1 MTMPSFKYVRPGS
14 LDEAVRLA
22 AADGARLHAGG
33 TDLLGC
39 LRDGVFGADTLV
51 SLTGCDTLRGVR
63 ETADGGL
70 AIGALTPVSQ
80 VAEHPLVRERYPAL
94 AQGAAA
100 VASPQLRHQGTLGGN
115 LCQKPRCWYYRNE
128 GFLCLRKGGGM
139 CYAEAG
145 QNQFHAIF
153 GSGGLCYVVHPSD
166 TAPALVAFEAS
177 VRVAGPRGKRTIS
190 VAELY
195 VPPEVDPTRETV
207 LAPGE
212 VVTEIVLPPAPPGAV
227 SRYRKVRA
235 RRSWD
240 FAVAGGAGLRRRRRS
255 ESAGRPLRCRAG
267 ALALRGDRAG
277 DHRQTPGRCH
287 NRRGGRGGRRRGR
300 AARAQRLQGG
310 ALPGRGHRR
319 AGGGRRKLTAAG

>member
-240 FAVAGGAGLRRRRRS
+240 FAVAGLALVLAFDGDVVRRARVVLSGAAPVPWRS
-255 ESAGRPLRCRAG
+255 EATERAITGKRLDDATIAAAAAAAVEGAEPLEHNGYKVALFQGVVTEELAAAG
-267 ALALRGDRAG
+267 AS
-277 DHRQTPGRCH
+277 
-287 NRRGGRGGRRRGR
+287 
-300 AARAQRLQGG
+300 
-310 ALPGRGHRR
+310 
-319 AGGGRRKLTAAG
+319 